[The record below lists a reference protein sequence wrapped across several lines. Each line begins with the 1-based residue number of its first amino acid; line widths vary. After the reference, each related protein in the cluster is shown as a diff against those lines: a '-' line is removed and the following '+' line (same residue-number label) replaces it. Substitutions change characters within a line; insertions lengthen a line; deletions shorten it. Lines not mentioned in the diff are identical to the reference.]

1 MAEKCIL
8 VVEDHKPLLTAIQE
22 VLEVEG
28 YSVLTAGNGVR
39 ALAVM
44 ENNTPDIIIADI
56 MMPQMDGYTLY
67 DRVRSHP
74 DWVPIP
80 FIFLT
85 AKAERDDILRGKDLG
100 VEDYITKPFDPE
112 ELVIAVRSRLRRSRS
127 IQRASAAK
135 FDQLKT
141 QIVTVLGHEL
151 RTPLTYVSGYTN
163 LALEDPES
171 LSPDELQEFLGGIK
185 RGADRLTR
193 LVEDLM
199 YLVRIDTGRAA
210 EEFKLLARV
219 GPDLNRILDLVI
231 QQNTEKAVARG
242 VLLDSD
248 IEAGLPPLLRCEPFL
263 VEAFGRLVDN
273 AIKFCSRQS
282 GRVLVSA
289 RAEDEWVKISVVDN
303 GVGIR
308 DEDLPSLFDR
318 FHQID
323 RDKME
328 QQGTGVG
335 LAIAQE
341 LIQLHRG
348 DIAVESTLGGGSTFA
363 VSLPLASEG

>member
-1 MAEKCIL
+1 MAAKCIL

-28 YSVLTAGNGVR
+28 YSVLTAGNGVI
-39 ALAVM
+39 ALDVM
-44 ENNTPDIIIADI
+44 ANNTPDVIIADI

-67 DRVRSHP
+67 ERVRAQP

-127 IQRASAAK
+127 IQQASAVK
-135 FDQLKT
+135 FDQLKQ

-171 LSPDELQEFLGGIK
+171 LSPQELQEFLGGIK

-199 YLVRIDTGRAA
+199 FLIRIDTGRAA
-210 EEFKLLARV
+210 EEFKLLARIR
-219 GPDLNRILDLVI
+219 PDLNRILDLVML
-231 QQNTEKAVARG
+231 QNKDKAAAG
-242 VLLDSD
+242 DVLLDNQF
-248 IEAGLPPLLRCEPFL
+248 EADLPPVFRCEPFL
-263 VEAFGRLVDN
+263 VEALGRLVDN
-273 AIKFCSRQS
+273 AIKFCSKND

-289 RAEDEWVKISVVDN
+289 RV
-303 GVGIR
+303 
-308 DEDLPSLFDR
+308 
-318 FHQID
+318 
-323 RDKME
+323 
-328 QQGTGVG
+328 
-335 LAIAQE
+335 
-341 LIQLHRG
+341 
-348 DIAVESTLGGGSTFA
+348 
-363 VSLPLASEG
+363 